1 MKTRFVFKND
11 VHEVNAVIEGP
22 EAWVNYIADQLGLG
36 GECGWTTKISGPTE
50 GPRADPDNFRKELP
64 GPPPDP
70 TKIPAVIREIGSF
83 NPYDNDESFDPPK
96 LDENEL
102 KMFINEMPEPEIPP
116 ESIST
121 DPLTEEW
128 LRLVLAIAVTEHGL
142 SSLSPD
148 VIHKLISDRT
158 NQDEISVSL
167 ALKRLWNSGK
177 VDRILTDSGYEYAPS
192 PSWIQIYR
200 E

>member
-1 MKTRFVFKND
+1 
-11 VHEVNAVIEGP
+11 
-22 EAWVNYIADQLGLG
+22 
-36 GECGWTTKISGPTE
+36 
-50 GPRADPDNFRKELP
+50 
-64 GPPPDP
+64 
-70 TKIPAVIREIGSF
+70 
-83 NPYDNDESFDPPK
+83 
-96 LDENEL
+96 
-102 KMFINEMPEPEIPP
+102 MPEPEIPP

>member
-50 GPRADPDNFRKELP
+50 GPRADPDNFQKELP
-64 GPPPDP
+64 GPAPDP